1 VKIMS
6 SENTVATAE
15 LLARVD
21 AGAVQEV
28 AAVLRQGGV
37 VAYPTEAVWGLGCDP
52 FNSRAVQR
60 LLLLK
65 QRDPSKG
72 VILIAASMEQLKPW
86 LTGLSAEHKLQLQ
99 QSWPGP
105 QTWLVEDNGYTP
117 ELIRGKHTRVAL
129 RVTNHPWVVALCEA
143 FGGPL
148 VSTSANV
155 AGEPPLR
162 SYQDVMSAFGQDV
175 DAVLNGPLG
184 GLERPSRITDLVTG
198 EVLRV

>member
-1 VKIMS
+1 MS
-6 SENTVATAE
+6 SENAVSTSVKLTE
-15 LLARVD
+15 VD
-21 AGAVQEV
+21 QAAIREA

-117 ELIRGKHTRVAL
+117 ELIRGKHTKVAL
-129 RVTNHPWVVALCEA
+129 RVTDHPWVVALCEA

-148 VSTSANV
+148 VSTSANM
-155 AGEPPLR
+155 AGEPPLCTH
-162 SYQDVMSAFGQDV
+162 QEVMAAFGQDV
-175 DAVLNGPLG
+175 DAVLDGPLG
-184 GLERPSRITDLVTG
+184 GLERPSRITDLATG
-198 EVLRV
+198 EVLRA